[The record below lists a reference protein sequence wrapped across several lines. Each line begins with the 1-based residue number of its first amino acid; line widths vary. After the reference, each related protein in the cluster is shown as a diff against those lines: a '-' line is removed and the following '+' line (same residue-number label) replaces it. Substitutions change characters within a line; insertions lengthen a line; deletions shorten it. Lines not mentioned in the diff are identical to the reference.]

1 MTYNNIIMQLNL
13 TVLPETLAVC
23 RFNSKSD
30 IPVWAQS
37 GSFYSITKTEDEL
50 SIVCSESEAG
60 GADLMEK
67 GWKTIKIEGPL
78 DFSLVGIVANLS
90 SILTSGGISIFV
102 ISTFDT
108 DYILV
113 KEETLAR
120 AVE

>member
-1 MTYNNIIMQLNL
+1 MQLNL
-13 TVLPETLAVC
+13 TVLPVTLAVC

-30 IPVWAQS
+30 IPLWAQS
-37 GSFYSITKTEDEL
+37 GNFYSITKTADEL
-50 SIVCSESEAG
+50 SIVCLEAEAG
-60 GADLMEK
+60 GADLIEK
-67 GWKTIKIEGPL
+67 GWRAFKIEGQL

-90 SILTSGGISIFV
+90 SILASGGISIFV

-120 AVE
+120 AVELLSQ